1 MLFQAVMELRSGQ
14 KRPLA
19 QLIDYIKF
27 IAVKFMTVM
36 TVIALAGNKLFF
48 CHRQILGHRL
58 TVKT

>member
-36 TVIALAGNKLFF
+36 TVIELWLEINSSSVIDRYLA
-48 CHRQILGHRL
+48 
-58 TVKT
+58 TV